1 MLAADRTLFLLVNA
15 GLDTPDWVIE
25 AARLLSAG
33 VPIAVP
39 AALLGVAVLQPRRR
53 APLLAALLAM
63 ALCWVAVVA
72 LRGLLPMPRPA
83 AYGLGIQWLA
93 HGARAGFPSLHTAAA
108 FAFAGTLAWL
118 RWQPLASAVLLLAL
132 GVGWSRVALG
142 LHFPSDVLGGAV
154 LGLAVAGATVA
165 VGVRVCRRRAST
177 APRRRPKLATLAPDG
192 QGTPVPAFT
201 QKELPCC
208 KPPTSLPR
216 STMARTTRTR

>member
-15 GLDTPDWVIE
+15 GLDTPSWVIE

-39 AALLGVAVLQPRRR
+39 AVLLVVAILQPRRR
-53 APLLAALLAM
+53 APLLVALLAT
-63 ALCWVAVVA
+63 ALCWLAVAV

-83 AYGLGIQWLA
+83 AYGLGIQWLT

-108 FAFAGTLAWL
+108 FAFAGALAWL
-118 RWQPLASAVLLLAL
+118 RWQPLASGLLLLAL
-132 GVGWSRVALG
+132 GVGWSRLLLG

-165 VGVRVCRRRAST
+165 VGTRVRGWRAG
-177 APRRRPKLATLAPDG
+177 R
-192 QGTPVPAFT
+192 
-201 QKELPCC
+201 
-208 KPPTSLPR
+208 
-216 STMARTTRTR
+216 RTRHA